1 MVMSMIHML
10 FYAGKDIMYS
20 NKNCKIGN
28 FIFSS
33 GTIAGYGYINGTN
46 TDRKEMALK
55 SLMYNDL

>member
-1 MVMSMIHML
+1 ML
-10 FYAGKDIMYS
+10 GKDIMYS
-20 NKNCKIGN
+20 NKNCKIGD
-28 FIFSS
+28 FILSS